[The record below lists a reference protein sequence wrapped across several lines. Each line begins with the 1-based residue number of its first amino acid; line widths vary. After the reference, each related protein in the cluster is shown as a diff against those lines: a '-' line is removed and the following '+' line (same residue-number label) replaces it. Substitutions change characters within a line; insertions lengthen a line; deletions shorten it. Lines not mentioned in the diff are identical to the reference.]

1 VIGIPKPRAR
11 ILDKRDE
18 KRERERQVRELN
30 RAIAERDSYRCRCCG
45 REGQY
50 DATQADRA
58 LHRHHVRYRS
68 KGGEDATK
76 NLVTLCAYCHAA
88 IHARQLW
95 IVGDNADQRL
105 TFEVHEAAVIDLFG
119 TKPLPAS
126 VHIVTERRR

>member
-1 VIGIPKPRAR
+1 LPNAIR
-11 ILDKRDE
+11 IAAAA
-18 KRERERQVRELN
+18 V
-30 RAIAERDSYRCRCCG
+30 
-45 REGQY
+45 
-50 DATQADRA
+50 DAKGSTTQADRA